1 MSDDNHDP
9 HDALEVLSR
18 VGDILIVLSDVAS
31 GDLTTRCSRDLPET
45 NPLGALFSGVNEML
59 DQLESEC
66 ERSRN
71 YQKDLE
77 AKLATIEEQRFA
89 IRELSAP
96 IIEVRSGVL
105 CLVIVGALDSDRSA
119 QTTEALLG
127 AVCKKRARCT
137 ILDITAIQI
146 MDPTTAD
153 HFLRM
158 AKAVRLLG
166 AECMLTGVSPFM
178 ARALVGLGVDM
189 VGITIHRTLDAALQD
204 FTRRDSR
211 R

>member
-1 MSDDNHDP
+1 MSDDNHDAD
-9 HDALEVLSR
+9 DALEIINR
-18 VGDILIVLSDVAS
+18 VGDVLIVLSDVAC
-31 GDLTTRCSRDLPET
+31 GDLHTRCPTNLPET
-45 NPLGALFSGVNEML
+45 NPLGALFSGVNEMI
-59 DQLESEC
+59 DQLEAES
-66 ERSRN
+66 ERSRI

-77 AKLATIEEQRFA
+77 EKLATIEEQRLA

-105 CLVIVGALDSDRSA
+105 CLVIVGTLDSDRSA
-119 QTTEALLG
+119 ETTEALLQ
-127 AVCKKRARCT
+127 AVCEKRARCT

-166 AECMLTGVSPFM
+166 AECMLTGVNPLM
-178 ARALVGLGVDM
+178 ARALVGMGMDM

-204 FTRRDSR
+204 FTRRHPR